1 MPFDKGRN
9 IHMNYSKKILIV
21 IGIILFWIISC
32 NSKRISGS
40 GTIIREPRSV
50 SGFQKVSV
58 SGSGHLL
65 INQGDEESLEIE
77 CDDNIVSYIK
87 TTVTGGT
94 LEIGPEKVSLDPS
107 QPITYRLSLKNLE
120 ALTTSG
126 SVSVKGDALRTERLR
141 VVMNGSGT
149 LDLGSL
155 EAQSI
160 ELHISGSGEVTIESG
175 NLKNQK
181 ITISGS
187 GEYSAPNLKSQN
199 TDLTISGSGDAK
211 VWATAKLDVTI
222 SGSGKLSY
230 YGSPGVSS
238 SISGSGKVKS
248 LGPK

>member
-1 MPFDKGRN
+1 MK
-9 IHMNYSKKILIV
+9 YSRKIFSV
-21 IGIILFWIISC
+21 ISIILFSTISC
-32 NSKRISGS
+32 SSKKISGS
-40 GTIIREPRSV
+40 GTIIRESRSV
-50 SGFQKVSV
+50 SGFQRVSL

-65 INQGDEESLEIE
+65 IDQGDNESLEIE
-77 CDDNIVSYIK
+77 CDDNLASYIK
-87 TTVTGGT
+87 TVVTGGT
-94 LEIGPEKVSLDPS
+94 LEIRPENVSLAAS

-126 SVSVKGDALRTERLR
+126 SVSVKSDALRTESLR
-141 VVMNGSGT
+141 VVMSGSGT

-155 EAQSI
+155 EAHSI
-160 ELHISGSGEVTIESG
+160 ELRISGSGEVTIESG

-199 TDLTISGSGDAK
+199 TDLTISGSGDAR

-230 YGSPGVSS
+230 YGSPVVSS

-248 LGPK
+248 LGSK